1 MNDAVDHRVPVYVI
15 HMASQPKR
23 WDVLMERLSAFPN
36 LHTILVDAI
45 DGRAVP
51 EEVRSRNISPLYPC
65 YTGYSTMTAG
75 EYGCGMSHHKAHGLF
90 LDSGAPFAVVL
101 EDDVLL
107 SPDSDNAI
115 QTVTPLL
122 EVPEPRILLLSCRLI
137 VFRKPFAMFGRYTVY
152 RVLEGGGAYG
162 YALNRAAAKVLR
174 HRHLPFRAP
183 CDWWL
188 VVRQMGIRVLAL
200 TPHVASYRDGLR
212 EDSTIEADR
221 KNLWSRERGQ
231 RIPVRLQWGF
241 FLHRTWPIIYRKF
254 LSRLGQLAFLDKQW
268 E

>member
-1 MNDAVDHRVPVYVI
+1 MNEATDHRVPVYVI

-51 EEVRSRNISPLYPC
+51 EEVRSRNISPLYSC

-75 EYGCGMSHHKAHGLF
+75 EYGCGMSHHKAHGMF
-90 LDSGAPFAVVL
+90 LESGAPFAVVL

-107 SPDSDNAI
+107 ASDMEVAI

-137 VFRKPFAMFGRYTVY
+137 AFRKPFATCGRYTIR
-152 RVLEGGGAYG
+152 RVLEGGGTYG
-162 YALNRAAAKVLR
+162 YALNRAAAEVLQ
-174 HRHLPFRAP
+174 HRYLPFRAP

-188 VVRQMGIRVLAL
+188 IVRQMGVRVLAL
-200 TPHVASYRDGLR
+200 TPHVASYRDGPR
-212 EDSTIEADR
+212 DDSIIERDR
-221 KNLWSRERGQ
+221 KALWKREKGR
-231 RIPVRLQWGF
+231 RLPLRSWWGF
-241 FLHRTWPIIYRKF
+241 LLHRMWPIFCRKM
-254 LSRLGQLAFLDKQW
+254 LSRFGLLVFLDKQW